1 MNRVLLGLTVFA
13 GVFVSGAVRA
23 PAQIVAPTPPGPAA
37 VQRPNRI
44 GQPILRKMRRLSGVL
59 GLSQGQK
66 QEIVSIVKDTRARAR
81 EVRSDGSLPRK
92 QRRAQVREWRRSM
105 RAQVADV
112 LTPEQKAKLQEIRRR
127 RRPGAAPG
135 L

>member
-13 GVFVSGAVRA
+13 CVFVSGAVRA

-66 QEIVSIVKDTRARAR
+66 QEIVSIR
-81 EVRSDGSLPRK
+81 EGYP
-92 QRRAQVREWRRSM
+92 
-105 RAQVADV
+105 
-112 LTPEQKAKLQEIRRR
+112 
-127 RRPGAAPG
+127 RPGA
-135 L
+135 